1 MPLKGYGL
9 LIMSIENRLWILMG
23 KRLSGSISEP
33 ESLELDALFQ
43 IYPDVWYTYEILIGL
58 EEKEVVPDTFI
69 KEIKTLLAYEEV
81 NSANEPA
88 AERSLKKSAVPMWIR
103 AAVAAVILVGFSL
116 GLIGVYGYFHTTS
129 VIPNKNNEIIVL
141 NGTKTDVDLPDG
153 SKVILNA
160 GSKLTYPKNYANAVS
175 REVFLSGEAY
185 FKVQHDKQHPFII
198 HTAHFDIR
206 DIGTTFNVK
215 AYPGEKTAEASLIDG
230 SIEISFKNNGSKKI
244 LLRPRQK
251 VVLINNDADK
261 ETVTAAAAD
270 KQRISY
276 KVVGLNINTDVKSEF
291 AETAWVNNELVF
303 RNETFES
310 LAKRMERKYN
320 VEISFGDD
328 KIKSSN
334 VTGIFKN
341 ETIDQALKT
350 LQLITPFKY
359 EINHN
364 KIVIQSSD
372 ANG

>member
-1 MPLKGYGL
+1 
-9 LIMSIENRLWILMG
+9 MG